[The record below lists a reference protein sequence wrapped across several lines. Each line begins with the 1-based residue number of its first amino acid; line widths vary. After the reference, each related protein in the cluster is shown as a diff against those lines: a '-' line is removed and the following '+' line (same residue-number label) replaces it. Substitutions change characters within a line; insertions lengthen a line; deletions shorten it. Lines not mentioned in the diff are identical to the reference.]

1 VGAFTTRYAMDDFK
15 DALRDVG
22 PVALRL
28 ACLLVAFAVIIAPF
42 AWMQASE
49 EAAAFNRFTTGPK
62 ATTWDAIWVELRVEA
77 DR

>member
-1 VGAFTTRYAMDDFK
+1 MDEFK
-15 DALRDVG
+15 DLLRE
-22 PVALRL
+22 L
-28 ACLLVAFAVIIAPF
+28 AQVTAAMAIGLSLFAVAAVPFVWFQAP
-42 AWMQASE
+42 Q

>member
-1 VGAFTTRYAMDDFK
+1 MDDFK
-15 DALRDVG
+15 SLLRELALG
-22 PVALRL
+22 TAAIAIGLSLFAAVA
-28 ACLLVAFAVIIAPF
+28 VPF
-42 AWMQASE
+42 IWFQAHQ